1 MVGYI
6 CFISIFFWK
15 NMVAILLIIWKK
27 KSLVF
32 VSGLCALIGLCIFT
46 VNRGVGNQFNLAD
59 DKFFVDY
66 WDDIEETVEIND
78 GDVEIWLRYSY
89 IVGWFGVA
97 FTCFALITAFFSDLT
112 REQYRPIITRFW
124 KTGYYHITHDSW
136 FARKKKM
143 ILDSTLDKLFW
154 IVDMKKL
161 HLNIE

>member
-1 MVGYI
+1 MLHI
-6 CFISIFFWK
+6 NFFLK
-15 NMVAILLIIWKK
+15 KYGSYFANYLKKK

-97 FTCFALITAFFSDLT
+97 FACFPLITAFFSDLT
-112 REQYRPIITRFW
+112 REQYRPIITRF
-124 KTGYYHITHDSW
+124 
-136 FARKKKM
+136 
-143 ILDSTLDKLFW
+143 
-154 IVDMKKL
+154 
-161 HLNIE
+161 